1 MKYNK
6 KTIGKNIRKER
17 ISRNISI
24 DELAEMLCLSP
35 AFVGLIER
43 GQRGAKIDNLIKI
56 SEIFNTDIN
65 NIIYGSNNFSHIVSE
80 DKEKPR
86 EVKVK
91 TLITLM
97 YDLDE
102 KEIDFI
108 ISIVRNLKKLRN
120 IKEVN
125 TDYDYDYEE
134 DED

>member
-56 SEIFNTDIN
+56 SEIFNVDIN
-65 NIIYGSNNFSHIVSE
+65 NIIYGSNNSNYIVSE
-80 DKEKPR
+80 NKEKPK
-86 EVKVK
+86 ETKVK

-97 YDLDE
+97 HDLNE
-102 KEIDFI
+102 KELDFV
-108 ISIVRNLKKLRN
+108 ISVVRNLKKLRN
-120 IKEVN
+120 NKETN
-125 TDYDYDYEE
+125 KDYDYDYE
-134 DED
+134 DD